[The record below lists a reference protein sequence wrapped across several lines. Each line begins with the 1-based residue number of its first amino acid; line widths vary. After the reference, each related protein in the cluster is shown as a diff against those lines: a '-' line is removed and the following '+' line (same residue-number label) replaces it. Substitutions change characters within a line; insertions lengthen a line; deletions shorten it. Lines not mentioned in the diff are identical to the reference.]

1 MQPIGDQESKH
12 MSLWEFFIFN
22 SQNKVYC
29 SSELLQAVVA
39 CVYPLFKHRW
49 SLARDRLYP
58 HRPAASLQNPIAG
71 DTVLLSSLISSPFF
85 RGSRAPGK
93 GVSKL
98 IVIKVNILSYEDNTP
113 SAFLGIFSV
122 TVSIAVVA
130 TMVYSMCPSWQ
141 CVWGCLVLHVM
152 FTACPRAVWTLA
164 LFFCFKVITTIVCWD
179 AGNAGRWGCRWGVR
193 QLELPHWEDWMLP
206 HLTIWKRQTSIARM
220 CPVGKKV
227 LENLHSETGREG
239 GCWPSWETA
248 WCFS

>member
-1 MQPIGDQESKH
+1 MQRTGDQESKH

-29 SSELLQAVVA
+29 SSELLQPVVA
-39 CVYPLFKHRW
+39 CVYPLFMHRW
-49 SLARDRLYP
+49 SLAHDRLYP

-71 DTVLLSSLISSPFF
+71 NTVLLSSLISSPFF
-85 RGSRAPGK
+85 RGNRAPEK

-98 IVIKVNILSYEDNTP
+98 IVIKVNLLSYEDNTP

-141 CVWGCLVLHVM
+141 CVRGCLVLHVM

-164 LFFCFKVITTIVCWD
+164 LSFCFKVITTILCWD
-179 AGNAGRWGCRWGVR
+179 AGNAGRWECRWGVGGNWNCHTGKTGCYLISQYGKDR
-193 QLELPHWEDWMLP
+193 LPLLACALW
-206 HLTIWKRQTSIARM
+206 
-220 CPVGKKV
+220 
-227 LENLHSETGREG
+227 GRR
-239 GCWPSWETA
+239 C
-248 WCFS
+248 